1 MRGCG
6 VSGQTTSEVEGF
18 SFFKQGILMF
28 FAGFGGERVFLYV
41 ETCPTPSPRLCE
53 SFQMSG
59 FPPMG

>member
-28 FAGFGGERVFLYV
+28 FAGFVGERVFLYV
-41 ETCPTPSPRLCE
+41 ETCPTPSPRLC
-53 SFQMSG
+53 
-59 FPPMG
+59 